1 MTIEMEMGMEMEM
14 TKQMEIEMGMTI
26 EMEMG
31 KEMGRKRGRVSLRGF
46 WHGLG
51 SVKDLPT
58 LTDERKGDRIFSHV
72 SQDINMKQR
81 PMYPSITIMPSRAK
95 IPLTADDWLG
105 NFFSSTS
112 TSSSS
117 FLLPNEPLS
126 VGVSFRPSP
135 RS

>member
-1 MTIEMEMGMEMEM
+1 MEIGMTIEMEMEM

-58 LTDERKGDRIFSHV
+58 LTDERMGDFFPCFTGHKHEATSHV
-72 SQDINMKQR
+72 PFNNHTAQQGKD
-81 PMYPSITIMPSRAK
+81 
-95 IPLTADDWLG
+95 TAD
-105 NFFSSTS
+105 
-112 TSSSS
+112 
-117 FLLPNEPLS
+117 
-126 VGVSFRPSP
+126 R
-135 RS
+135 